1 MQDKSSGGFI
11 IGGTHSG
18 CGKTTVTLGLIGALK
33 KRGLSVSPWKSGP
46 DYIDP
51 GFHSRAAG
59 KICRNLDSMLLSD
72 QSVREIYDR
81 NCGGISLIEGV
92 MGLFDGAGPLDE
104 RGSAAHLS
112 KLLQLP
118 VILIIDA
125 KAMARS
131 AAAIALGFSQFDE
144 DIKIAGFIMNRV
156 GSERHFD
163 ILKES
168 IESKM
173 DIPVLGYLP
182 KDATMSIPERHLG
195 LVNDLEDNRWDTL
208 FSSIVENVE
217 THIDIDRL
225 LKIATCAKPRERIE
239 PILFSP
245 SLHQQIFIKIAVAR
259 DLAFQFYYEDNL
271 DLLRHLGAEICFF
284 SPLED
289 KYLPEDISAVYFG
302 GGYPELFARQLTENS
317 SLRNQLVRLAEKGMP
332 IYGECGGFMYL
343 TEGIIDKDGVFFPMT
358 GILPGRAK
366 MGKKLRSLGYC
377 STELKEDTVLGV
389 KGTKAMGHVFH
400 WAELVHVDEAEDRAF
415 TVSKGEKLLEEGF
428 FRANVLGSWVHH
440 HFASNIKM
448 ASAFID
454 GARKYRSEYE
464 S

>member
-1 MQDKSSGGFI
+1 MLDKSFGGFI

-18 CGKTTVTLGLIGALK
+18 CGKTTATLGLIGALQ

-51 GFHSRAAG
+51 GFHSKAAG

-81 NCGGISLIEGV
+81 NCQGISLVEGV

-118 VILIIDA
+118 VILVIDA

-131 AAAIALGFSQFDE
+131 AAAIAWGFSQFDE
-144 DIKIAGFIMNRV
+144 DVKIAGFIMNRV

-168 IESKM
+168 IETKTG
-173 DIPVLGYLP
+173 IPVLGYLP
-182 KDATMSIPERHLG
+182 KDGRMSIPERHLG
-195 LVNDLEDNRWDTL
+195 LVNDLDKDRWDTL

-217 THIDIDRL
+217 SYIDIGRIL
-225 LKIATCAKPRERIE
+225 QIASGTTPRGKIK

-245 SLHQQIFIKIAVAR
+245 SSRRKPFVKIAVAR
-259 DLAFQFYYEDNL
+259 DSAFQFYYEDNL
-271 DLLRHLGAEICFF
+271 DLLKHLGAEIFFF

-289 KYLPEDISAVYFG
+289 RSIPEGISAIYFG
-302 GGYPELFARQLTENS
+302 GGYPELFARKLSENG
-317 SLRNQLVRLAEKGMP
+317 SLRNQLRALSEKGMP

-343 TEGIIDKDGVFFPMT
+343 TEGIIDKEGTFFPMA

-377 STELKEDTVLGV
+377 RTELKEDTILGV

-400 WAELVHVDEAEDRAF
+400 WAELVHVDDGEDRAF
-415 TVSKGEKLLEEGF
+415 TVSKGEKVLEEGF
-428 FRANVLGSWVHH
+428 CRDNVLGSWVHH